1 MLPPAHSLHMWLWTT
16 ITLPTHQHTHL
27 LQLFGT
33 SFGCSMPPPP
43 VGVCTV
49 SLPRPLQP
57 APYPQARVLVCRSL
71 APIQAMVS
79 PENHQ
84 CSSTCPGVALAAAE
98 KGVMSSAVKAP
109 GFGLFFLLS
118 WQMENFPTKQATMYM
133 HIIAEHERANL
144 VSQLVQIFSI
154 CRVVAPPYNIPP
166 VPFL

>member
-1 MLPPAHSLHMWLWTT
+1 MDYYYPSYPPAYTPAPIVRDL
-16 ITLPTHQHTHL
+16 IRL
-27 LQLFGT
+27 LNAPAT
-33 SFGCSMPPPP
+33 CR
-43 VGVCTV
+43 VCTV
-49 SLPRPLQP
+49 SLPRPPQP
-57 APYPQARVLVCRSL
+57 APYPQARVPVRRSL

-118 WQMENFPTKQATMYM
+118 WQMANNFPTKQATMYM

-144 VSQLVQIFSI
+144 VSQLVRIFSI
-154 CRVVAPPYNIPP
+154 CHVVTPLYNIPP
-166 VPFL
+166 LPFL